1 LVELNKA
8 ALEGIGAAR
17 QASPL
22 LDVESGFET
31 GAGVE
36 AGGGAEAEAGGG
48 AATAAAGGGDA
59 VIEAG
64 GAAESLEEPLAPQP
78 LSAAIKNRSASLL
91 NAPNAFELFP
101 MPPVPVWMIT
111 PEHEQH
117 WPEFTKT
124 ASVGCLRKPRYL
136 YSQTGSFASPACA
149 GFALERLA
157 VKHARDARAPC
168 RTRPTGAKIRAKKM

>member
-22 LDVESGFET
+22 LDVESGFAT

-36 AGGGAEAEAGGG
+36 AGGGAEAAEAGGG
-48 AATAAAGGGDA
+48 AATAAAGGDA

-64 GAAESLEEPLAPQP
+64 GAVESFEEPLAPQP
-78 LSAAIKNRSASLL
+78 LSAATKNRSASLL

-101 MPPVPVWMIT
+101 MPPVPV
-111 PEHEQH
+111 
-117 WPEFTKT
+117 
-124 ASVGCLRKPRYL
+124 
-136 YSQTGSFASPACA
+136 
-149 GFALERLA
+149 
-157 VKHARDARAPC
+157 
-168 RTRPTGAKIRAKKM
+168 